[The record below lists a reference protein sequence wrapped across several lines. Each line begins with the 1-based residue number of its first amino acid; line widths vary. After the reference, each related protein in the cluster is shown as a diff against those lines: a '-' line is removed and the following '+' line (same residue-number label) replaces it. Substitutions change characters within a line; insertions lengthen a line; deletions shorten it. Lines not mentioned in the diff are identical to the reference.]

1 MLLSQG
7 RIPARGSGL
16 FSCAPG
22 MARSAVTGAVNRGAK
37 VKREVTRR
45 CPAREVLWG
54 SRWQEPLA
62 EQQPRHREV
71 GWEGSCK
78 QTPGPRNTK
87 RIGGVL
93 EVGEGAKRPEAR
105 CHPDRRGVDATG
117 AWEESQAPYPGR
129 SAHLPKG

>member
-87 RIGGVL
+87 RIEASWRWARGRKDPKPDAIRT
-93 EVGEGAKRPEAR
+93 EGA
-105 CHPDRRGVDATG
+105 
-117 AWEESQAPYPGR
+117 
-129 SAHLPKG
+129 

>member
-1 MLLSQG
+1 
-7 RIPARGSGL
+7 
-16 FSCAPG
+16 
-22 MARSAVTGAVNRGAK
+22 MARSAMTGAVNRGAK

-87 RIGGVL
+87 RIEASWRWVRGPKDPKPDAIRT
-93 EVGEGAKRPEAR
+93 EGAYM
-105 CHPDRRGVDATG
+105 RRV
-117 AWEESQAPYPGR
+117 YGR
-129 SAHLPKG
+129 KVTRLTLGGLLIRHGG